1 MDADASGA
9 SIGYTVANAQC
20 QIVGNLAPIIVVAA
34 ADADANSATTCYGR
48 SYTTYLRYTFFVK
61 FQHS

>member
-34 ADADANSATTCYGR
+34 TDANSAKLKSEKNCYLLG
-48 SYTTYLRYTFFVK
+48 K
-61 FQHS
+61 

>member
-1 MDADASGA
+1 MHRA

-34 ADADANSATTCYGR
+34 ADADANIARLKLEKNCYLLG
-48 SYTTYLRYTFFVK
+48 K
-61 FQHS
+61 

>member
-1 MDADASGA
+1 MHRA

-34 ADADANSATTCYGR
+34 AADANSARLKSEKNAIY
-48 SYTTYLRYTFFVK
+48 
-61 FQHS
+61 